1 MFNHLLY
8 SKKNLYQAFFLQNSY
23 YDAKE
28 QEPYMLKITNYAL
41 RGILAVLF
49 LFSPYFCEGKPAD
62 LTKRDVVMKMHEI
75 MRSHVAYKKLTP
87 QIAKRT
93 LESFIDQL
101 DPTKT
106 YFLLDEIEAY
116 LETDEAVLKNVVQDF
131 EEARFPA
138 FDAIFSEMKKAIA
151 RRNIL
156 EKKIDG
162 ELLPQNVTS
171 KEFKDLPWCKTEEE
185 LFERLKRLRALQLDV
200 AAKISKEA
208 QDIAL
213 GRIVKRRQKIEEEY
227 TSNDRSFGDRVLS
240 TAVMKAM
247 TSALDAHTNYF
258 TPSEANQFLISV
270 QQRLLGIGVQLRDDV
285 DGFSIVKILE
295 GGPAEQGGELKVKD
309 KIIAINSEP
318 VIGLDVSEVVE
329 LIRGQEG
336 TQLALR
342 IVRENGENGEKSQI
356 LKDIM
361 ITRGEVVLKESRLE
375 AEAHPF
381 GSGAIALI
389 RLHAFYQDADTS
401 SSEDVKRALDEIK
414 SKYKV
419 LGVILDL
426 RFNAGGVLSQAV
438 QVSGLFMKK
447 GIVVSVKDENGDVHP
462 LRDLDAS
469 TIWGGPLI
477 VLINRGSASAAE
489 IVAGA
494 LQDYGRALIV
504 GDDHSFGKGSFQ
516 TFTLTSANVNSVDPQ
531 GEYKV
536 TRGLY
541 YTVSGKTPQLNGVQS
556 DVHVASGLEYLEI
569 GEMYAKYPLE
579 NDSIEPAF
587 KDTLADVPYFQREKI
602 RKLYGQDHQE
612 VETTQTQYIAEL
624 TANSK
629 VRQEQNKPYK
639 AFLEAIKSNDE
650 AELEDMDKPDK
661 RADFQ
666 LYESMNVMK
675 DLIIFLESNAQ
686 KAAA

>member
-1 MFNHLLY
+1 
-8 SKKNLYQAFFLQNSY
+8 
-23 YDAKE
+23 
-28 QEPYMLKITNYAL
+28 MLKVVNYAF
-41 RGILAVLF
+41 RGIFAAIF
-49 LFSPYFCEGKPAD
+49 LFCPYIVEGKPAD
-62 LTKRDVVMKMHEI
+62 LAKRDVVMKMHEI
-75 MRSHVAYKKLTP
+75 MKSHVTYKKLTP
-87 QIAKRT
+87 LIAKRT

-106 YFLLDEIEAY
+106 YFLQDEIEAW
-116 LETDEAVLKNVVQDF
+116 LEAEDAVLKNVVRDF

-138 FDAIFSEMKKAIA
+138 FEAIFSEMKKAIS

-156 EKKIDG
+156 EKKIDS

-171 KEFKDLPWCKTEEE
+171 KEFKDMPWCKTEEE

-213 GRIVKRRQKIEEEY
+213 GRIVKRRQKTEDEF
-227 TSNDRSFGDRVLS
+227 TSNDRSFSDRVLS
-240 TAVMKAM
+240 TAVLKAM

-318 VIGLDVSEVVE
+318 VIGLDVSEVVD

-336 TQLALR
+336 TQIALR
-342 IVRENGENGEKSQI
+342 VVRENGENGEKSQI

-381 GSGAIALI
+381 GNGAIALI

-401 SSEDVKRALDEIK
+401 SSDDVKKALDEIK

-447 GIVVSVKDENGDVHP
+447 GIVVSVKDENGEVHP
-462 LRDLDAS
+462 LRDLEAS
-469 TIWGGPLI
+469 TIWTGPLI

-556 DVHVASGLEYLEI
+556 DVHVASGLEFLEV
-569 GEMYAKYPLE
+569 GEMYSKYPLE
-579 NDSIEPAF
+579 NDSIEPGF
-587 KDTLADVPYFQREKI
+587 KDTLADIPFFQREKV
-602 RKLYGQDHQE
+602 RRLYGQDHQE
-612 VETTQTQYIAEL
+612 VETAMTQYLGEL
-624 TANSK
+624 NTNSK

-639 AFLEAIKSNDE
+639 AFLDSVKNNDE
-650 AELEDMDKPDK
+650 AEFEEMDKPERK
-661 RADFQ
+661 ADFQ
-666 LYESMNVMK
+666 LYETMNVIK
-675 DLIIFLESNAQ
+675 DLIIFMQQGSQ